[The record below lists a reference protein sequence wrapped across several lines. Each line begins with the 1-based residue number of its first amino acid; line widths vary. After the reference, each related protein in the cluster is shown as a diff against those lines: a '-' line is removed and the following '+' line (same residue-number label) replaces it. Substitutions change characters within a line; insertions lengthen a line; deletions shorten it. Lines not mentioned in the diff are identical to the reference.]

1 MSDDMLGTSDR
12 MLMET
17 WTDIYIYMCVCPR
30 METRSA
36 CSVHWRCKHKLITW
50 VRCSALSSSTQQVT
64 QDSWQRHWFC
74 VAGRG
79 NRSNASYNVFLFFV
93 FLCVC
98 GWVVFWGY
106 ALEVRAM
113 HPSKHCNE
121 GFCRLVQTAAVWL
134 PESRV
139 IR

>member
-1 MSDDMLGTSDR
+1 MTYQGQSDC

-17 WTDIYIYMCVCPR
+17 WTYIYICPR
-30 METRSA
+30 MDIHSA

-79 NRSNASYNVFLFFV
+79 DRSNASCSGFFFFFFLGGGGGGGV
-93 FLCVC
+93 GV
-98 GWVVFWGY
+98 
-106 ALEVRAM
+106 M
-113 HPSKHCNE
+113 
-121 GFCRLVQTAAVWL
+121 RLK
-134 PESRV
+134 
-139 IR
+139 